1 MAKEKYTVFF
11 NLQNYGSPPLAN
23 WKELTLKVKAGEKNN
38 GLVNSDTD
46 PSRHLSPSP
55 LINNKPVH
63 CEVVSLEA
71 ESRTEAAE
79 CVRAFYGPGVVS
91 NVCLSVLSSNLEEAK
106 MQV

>member
-1 MAKEKYTVFF
+1 MAKEKYTVFY
-11 NLQNYGSPPLAN
+11 NLQNYGSPQLMNYAE
-23 WKELTLKVKAGEKNN
+23 KTVKVKSGEKNN

-46 PSRHLSPSP
+46 PSHHLAPTP
-55 LINNKPVH
+55 LINNKPLH

-91 NVCLSVLSSNLEEAK
+91 NVCLAVLSSNLEEAK